1 MKVLDKDEAY
11 KAGIRFP
18 NEVCSPW
25 DMVKAIEWAMNDHV
39 RRFHTNTGLEQAQ
52 GDGGKDGT

>member
-1 MKVLDKDEAY
+1 MIVLDKDEAY

-25 DMVKAIEWAMNDHV
+25 DMVKAIEWAMADHI
-39 RRFHTNTGLEQAQ
+39 RRYHADEEQMNPALSEEE
-52 GDGGKDGT
+52 

>member
-25 DMVKAIEWAMNDHV
+25 DMVKAIEWAMTDHIK
-39 RRFHTNTGLEQAQ
+39 RFHVEEKQTAEVQEPT
-52 GDGGKDGT
+52 

>member
-39 RRFHTNTGLEQAQ
+39 RRFHTNTGSEQDQ
-52 GDGGKDGT
+52 KKES

>member
-25 DMVKAIEWAMNDHV
+25 DMVKAIEWAIADHIRRYHAEEEQMNPA
-39 RRFHTNTGLEQAQ
+39 LSEEE
-52 GDGGKDGT
+52 

>member
-1 MKVLDKDEAY
+1 MKVIDKEELY

-25 DMVKAIEWAMNDHV
+25 DMIKAIEWAMADHI
-39 RRFHTNTGLEQAQ
+39 RRFHMAEDAKDKDDKQA
-52 GDGGKDGT
+52 

>member
-25 DMVKAIEWAMNDHV
+25 DMIKAIEWAMNDHV
-39 RRFHTNTGLEQAQ
+39 RRFHVKQEPEEEKPKA
-52 GDGGKDGT
+52 